1 MNKYLVFDWGGTSL
15 KYATMTNE
23 AQILEKGSIPT
34 PSKNS
39 TKQEFYDLI
48 DSVISKYSNL
58 DGIAISSTG
67 VIDSEK
73 GFIKTIGALPFLDN
87 TSLVE
92 ELSKKYHCQVSIEND
107 GRCAALAEL
116 WLGNLSDID
125 DGAVVV
131 IGTNI
136 GAAIILNRQLR
147 RGKQFLAGEMC
158 AMCCDE
164 NHQNDP
170 YSYIGQHGTPYLCK
184 LIQEKKSMNESINGI
199 QAFKLIH
206 DGDEEAIVALHEY
219 TDLLAIQLF
228 NLNILLDLEK
238 IVIGGGISEQKELMD
253 SLKQSNE
260 NLSTIHPDIV
270 KGIQYPLPNIDVC
283 KFRNEAN
290 LIGALYHFL
299 YE

>member
-184 LIQEKKSMNESINGI
+184 LIQEKKSMNDSINGI

>member
-184 LIQEKKSMNESINGI
+184 LIQEKKSMNDSINGI

-283 KFRNEAN
+283 KFHNEAN

>member
-48 DSVISKYSNL
+48 DSIISKYSNL

-184 LIQEKKSMNESINGI
+184 LIQEKKSMNDSINGI

-206 DGDEEAIVALHEY
+206 DGDEDAIVALHEY

>member
-184 LIQEKKSMNESINGI
+184 LIQEKKSMNESIEGI

-206 DGDEEAIVALHEY
+206 DGDEDAIVALHEY

-283 KFRNEAN
+283 KFHNEAN

>member
-48 DSVISKYSNL
+48 DSIISKYSNL

-67 VIDSEK
+67 IIDSEK

-184 LIQEKKSMNESINGI
+184 LIQEKKSMNDSINGI

-206 DGDEEAIVALHEY
+206 DGDEDAIVALHEY

-283 KFRNEAN
+283 KFHNEAN

>member
-164 NHQNDP
+164 HHQNDP

>member
-48 DSVISKYSNL
+48 DSIISKYSNL

-164 NHQNDP
+164 HHQNDP

-283 KFRNEAN
+283 KFHNEAN

>member
-39 TKQEFYDLI
+39 TKLEFYDLI
-48 DSVISKYSNL
+48 DSIISKYSNL

-184 LIQEKKSMNESINGI
+184 LIQEKKSMNDSINGI

-206 DGDEEAIVALHEY
+206 DGDEDAIVALHEY

-283 KFRNEAN
+283 KFHNEAN

>member
-48 DSVISKYSNL
+48 DSIISKYSNL

-184 LIQEKKSMNESINGI
+184 LIQEKKSMNESIDGI

-206 DGDEEAIVALHEY
+206 DGDEDAIVALHEY

-283 KFRNEAN
+283 KFHNEAN

>member
-1 MNKYLVFDWGGTSL
+1 MNEYIVFDWGGTSL
-15 KYATMTNE
+15 KYARMTNE

-48 DSVISKYSNL
+48 DSVISKYSTV
-58 DGIAISSTG
+58 DGIAVSSTG
-67 VIDSEK
+67 VIDSGK
-73 GFIKTIGALPFLDN
+73 GYIKTVGALPFLDN
-87 TSLVE
+87 TFLVE
-92 ELSKKYHCQVSIEND
+92 ELSKKYHCKVSIEND

-136 GAAIILNRQLR
+136 GAAIILNHQLR

-164 NHQNDP
+164 HHQNDP

-184 LIQEKKSMNESINGI
+184 LIQEKKSMNESIDGI

-206 DGDEEAIVALHEY
+206 DGDEDAIVALHEY

-253 SLKQSNE
+253 SLKRSIE
-260 NLSTIHPDIV
+260 NLSKIHPDIV

-283 KFRNEAN
+283 KFHNEAN

>member
-48 DSVISKYSNL
+48 DSIISKYSTL

-184 LIQEKKSMNESINGI
+184 LIQEKKSMNDSINGI

-206 DGDEEAIVALHEY
+206 DGDEDAIVALHEY

-283 KFRNEAN
+283 KFHNEAN

>member
-164 NHQNDP
+164 HHQNDP

-184 LIQEKKSMNESINGI
+184 LIQEKKSMNDSINGI

>member
-164 NHQNDP
+164 HHQNDP

-184 LIQEKKSMNESINGI
+184 LIQEKKSMNDSINGI

-206 DGDEEAIVALHEY
+206 DGDEDAIVALHEY

-283 KFRNEAN
+283 KFHNEAN

>member
-164 NHQNDP
+164 HHQNDP

-184 LIQEKKSMNESINGI
+184 LIQEKKSMNDSINGI

-206 DGDEEAIVALHEY
+206 DGDEDAIVALHEY

>member
-1 MNKYLVFDWGGTSL
+1 MKKYFVFDWGGTSL
-15 KYATMTNE
+15 KYACMSGNAE
-23 AQILEKGSIPT
+23 ILKKGSIPT
-34 PSKNS
+34 PSKTI
-39 TKQEFYDLI
+39 TKPQFYDLI
-48 DSVISKYSNL
+48 DSVIQQNSDV

-73 GFIKTIGALPFLDN
+73 GYVKTIGALPFLDN
-87 TSLVE
+87 TALVE
-92 ELSKKYHCQVSIEND
+92 ELSKKYQMKVSIEND

-116 WLGNLSDID
+116 WLGNLAGVD

-164 NHQNDP
+164 HHQSNP

-184 LIQEKKSMNESINGI
+184 LIQEKKSLKETIDGI
-199 QAFKLIH
+199 QAFHLIH
-206 DGDEEAIVALHEY
+206 DEDVDAIEALHEY

-253 SLKQSNE
+253 SLKQSIE
-260 NLSTIHPDIV
+260 NLSKIHPDIV

-283 KFRNEAN
+283 KFHNEAN

>member
-184 LIQEKKSMNESINGI
+184 LIQEKKSMNESIDGI

-206 DGDEEAIVALHEY
+206 DGDEDAIVALHEY

-283 KFRNEAN
+283 KFHNEAN

>member
-184 LIQEKKSMNESINGI
+184 LIQEKKSMNDSINGI

-206 DGDEEAIVALHEY
+206 DGDEDAIVALHEY

>member
-15 KYATMTNE
+15 KYAYMSDG
-23 AQILEKGSIPT
+23 AQILEKGSVPT

-39 TKQEFYDLI
+39 TKEQFYDLI
-48 DSVISKYSNL
+48 DSVIRKYTNV

-73 GFIKTIGALPFLDN
+73 GYVKIIGALPFLDN

-92 ELSKKYHCQVSIEND
+92 ELSKKYQLKVSIEND

-136 GAAIILNRQLR
+136 GAAIILNHQLR

-164 NHQNDP
+164 HHQDVP
-170 YSYIGQHGTPYLCK
+170 YSYIGQHGTPYLCE
-184 LIQEKKSMNESINGI
+184 LIQDKKSMKESIDGM
-199 QAFKLIH
+199 QAFRLIH
-206 DGDEEAIVALHEY
+206 DGDEDAIIALHEY

-253 SLKQSNE
+253 SLKESIK
-260 NLSTIHPDIV
+260 NLSKIHPDIV

-283 KFRNEAN
+283 KFHNEAN

>member
-283 KFRNEAN
+283 KFHNEAN

>member
-184 LIQEKKSMNESINGI
+184 LIQEKKSMNDSINGI

-206 DGDEEAIVALHEY
+206 DGDEDAIVALHEY

-283 KFRNEAN
+283 KFHNEAN

>member
-48 DSVISKYSNL
+48 DSIISKYSNL

-73 GFIKTIGALPFLDN
+73 GFIKAIGALPFLDN

-164 NHQNDP
+164 HHQNDP

>member
-48 DSVISKYSNL
+48 DSIISKYSNL

-164 NHQNDP
+164 HHQNDP

>member
-164 NHQNDP
+164 HHQNDP

-283 KFRNEAN
+283 KFHNEAN

>member
-206 DGDEEAIVALHEY
+206 DGDEDAIVALHEY

-283 KFRNEAN
+283 KFHNEAN

>member
-15 KYATMTNE
+15 KYACMSDG
-23 AQILEKGSIPT
+23 AQILEKGSVPT

-39 TKQEFYDLI
+39 TKEQFYDLI
-48 DSVISKYSNL
+48 DSVIRKYTNV
-58 DGIAISSTG
+58 DGLAISSTG

-73 GFIKTIGALPFLDN
+73 GYVKTIGALPFLDN
-87 TSLVE
+87 TFLAE
-92 ELSKKYHCQVSIEND
+92 ELSKKYQLKVSIEND

-164 NHQNDP
+164 HQQNDP

-184 LIQEKKSMNESINGI
+184 LIQDKKSMKESIDGI
-199 QAFKLIH
+199 QAFHLIH
-206 DGDEEAIVALHEY
+206 DGDKDAIIALHEY

-253 SLKQSNE
+253 SLKESIK
-260 NLSTIHPDIV
+260 NLSKIHPDIV

-283 KFRNEAN
+283 KFHNEAN